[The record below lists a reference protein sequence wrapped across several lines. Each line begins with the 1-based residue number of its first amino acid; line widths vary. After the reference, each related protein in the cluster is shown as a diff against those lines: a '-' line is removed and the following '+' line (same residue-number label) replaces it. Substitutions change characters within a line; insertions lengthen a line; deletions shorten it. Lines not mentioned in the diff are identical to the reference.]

1 MKIARIE
8 LFPIRMKPVKP
19 AWQAN
24 QAAHVPGM
32 ATVVIRM
39 TTDGGIVGLGEAAS
53 GPAYFNQTLG
63 SLLDW
68 LGGYAKALQ
77 GENPLDIAN
86 AHRIM
91 DRVSGEFAPGCHP
104 ARSGIDLAL
113 YDIAGK
119 ARGCPV
125 YDILGGAYQR
135 EFDMLTNLYE
145 LTPEEKAAAC
155 REFVSKGFRGLKVK
169 VGARTKDKGVTTE
182 SLAWET
188 AKLVAALEAVP
199 ESVQID
205 ADPNQ
210 SWRSAKI
217 TVTVLEKILRDKFYP
232 NLSIE
237 QPIHHLD
244 FAGHRTIRQAL
255 KIPVILDEAVV
266 SPQAMLQIVR
276 QEAAD
281 RIVLKFNR
289 VGGLFLAKK
298 IATICEAAAIG
309 ISLDTMP
316 FTKLGDTVNCHLAA
330 TLRDPYPVDAEGH
343 LWFED
348 TPFRGGL
355 EIKNGRASIGS
366 QPGFGV
372 DLDEARLKAMAIRP
386 GETG

>member
-1 MKIARIE
+1 MKITRVE

-19 AWQAN
+19 DWQVN
-24 QAAHVPGM
+24 QAACVPGM
-32 ATVVIRM
+32 ATVIVRM
-39 TTDGGIVGLGEAAS
+39 TTDTGIQGLGEAAS

-63 SLLDW
+63 TLLDW
-68 LGGYAKALQ
+68 LRGYAAALE
-77 GENPLDIAN
+77 GANPLDIAN

-91 DRVSGEFAPGCHP
+91 DRVSGEFPTGCQP

-119 ARGCPV
+119 AQGCPV
-125 YDILGGAYQR
+125 YDVLGGAYQT
-135 EFDMLTNLYE
+135 EFEMLTNLYE
-145 LTPEEKAAAC
+145 VTPQAKAAAS
-155 REFVSKGFRGLKVK
+155 REFVQKGFRGLKVK
-169 VGARTKDKGVTTE
+169 VGTSTKEKGVNTE
-182 SLAWET
+182 TLAWEA

-199 ESVQID
+199 ETVQID

-210 SWRSAKI
+210 SWRSPKI
-217 TVTVLEKILRDKFYP
+217 TVNVLEKILREKFYS

-244 FAGHRTIRQAL
+244 FAGHRFIRQAL

-266 SPQAMLQIVR
+266 SPQAMLQIVM

-316 FTKLGDTVNCHLAA
+316 FTKLGDTVMCHLAA
-330 TLRDPYPVDAEGH
+330 TLRDPYPIDAEGH

-355 EIKNGRASIGS
+355 TIKNGRASIGS
-366 QPGFGV
+366 APGFGV
-372 DLDEARLKAMAIRP
+372 EIDEAKLKAMTIKPEDWR
-386 GETG
+386 